1 MRATGITRAIDQF
14 GRVVL
19 PSELRRV
26 MNVAPGDVVEFY
38 TDPGAII
45 IKKYEITCVFCSQAD
60 DLVEFEGKKVCPEC
74 LEKLKKL

>member
-26 MNVAPGDVVEFY
+26 MNVAPGDVVEFL

-45 IKKYEITCVFCSQAD
+45 IKKYEITCVFCSQA
-60 DLVEFEGKKVCPEC
+60 C
-74 LEKLKKL
+74 

>member
-26 MNVAPGDVVEFY
+26 MNVSSGDIVEFY

-45 IKKYEITCVFCSQAD
+45 LKKYEISCLFCDQED
-60 DLVEFEGKKVCPEC
+60 DLIDFEGKKICKDC
-74 LEKLKKL
+74 LAKLKKL